1 MEDMSQMSLA
11 GKNVAVITDS
21 MYEDLEVWYPV
32 IRLREAGAQVKILSI
47 HDPGFTI
54 KSEHGYE
61 AKVDGSIASASAD
74 EFDAVVLPG
83 GMAPDELRRHEA
95 VLKFLRDADKKNL
108 VIASIC
114 HGPQLLISA
123 DVVRGR
129 TMTCVDS
136 IKSDL
141 VNAGVNYV
149 DQEVVRDG
157 NLISSRTPEDLPAF
171 GRELLSELSQKK
183 AAAPMIQM

>member
-1 MEDMSQMSLA
+1 MSQMTLS

-32 IRLREAGAQVKILSI
+32 IRLREAGAQVKVLSI
-47 HDPGFTI
+47 HDAGATL

-61 AKVDGSIASASAD
+61 VKVDESIGNARAED
-74 EFDAVVLPG
+74 FDAVVLPG
-83 GMAPDELRRHEA
+83 GMAPDELRRHES
-95 VLKFLRDADKKNL
+95 VLKFLKDADRNNL

-123 DVVRGR
+123 GLLRGR

-141 VNAGVNYV
+141 INAGVNYV

-171 GRELLSELSQKK
+171 GREIVSQLSQKK
-183 AAAPMIQM
+183 AAAPMIQK